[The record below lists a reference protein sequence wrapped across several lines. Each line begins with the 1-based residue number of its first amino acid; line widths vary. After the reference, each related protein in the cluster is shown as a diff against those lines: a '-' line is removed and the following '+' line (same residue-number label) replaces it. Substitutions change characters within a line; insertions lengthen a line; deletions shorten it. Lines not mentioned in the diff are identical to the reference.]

1 MQRDLFSQD
10 NDKFNADKGAMR
22 NLLETEIKVVMQM
35 DHPNIVKF
43 YQCVYDNRFVN
54 IVMELARGIPLSDLI
69 ISRGKIAQ
77 AESQIIIRQVLHAT
91 KYFHSCNIVHRD
103 LKLDNIMIIGSETK
117 NINDLRVKLID
128 FGMSKHTKHGN
139 KKIDL
144 NTYCGTI
151 HFMAP
156 EVLEGKTYDQTCDIW
171 SIGVIAYMCLAG
183 MPPFK
188 GKNDVA
194 IHKAIIT
201 NDYDFDENIW
211 S

>member
-1 MQRDLFSQD
+1 
-10 NDKFNADKGAMR
+10 
-22 NLLETEIKVVMQM
+22 
-35 DHPNIVKF
+35 
-43 YQCVYDNRFVN
+43 
-54 IVMELARGIPLSDLI
+54 
-69 ISRGKIAQ
+69 
-77 AESQIIIRQVLHAT
+77 
-91 KYFHSCNIVHRD
+91 
-103 LKLDNIMIIGSETK
+103 MIIGSETK

-211 S
+211 SEMPHARDFVESLLKVRPSKRLTPEQALKHEWLNGASSAS